1 MFRSAHVW
9 RYIKYHWNLNF
20 FVKSNPAVF
29 SRLLTQRQSEHGLRP
44 PNAMHNSVSLLWDG
58 FTFWWDLRTVQ
69 KSLKSVKTLAKSLT
83 NHLLHSSQRSRK
95 SEAFCRV
102 QSTNDLLWFDDFFY
116 FGQVPS
122 TNDLQWFHD
131 FF

>member
-83 NHLLHSSQRSRK
+83 NHLLYSSFDLRFNQIKRK
-95 SEAFCRV
+95 KKSSLGNFWVLNPFFSYEHQLSE
-102 QSTNDLLWFDDFFY
+102 L
-116 FGQVPS
+116 PS
-122 TNDLQWFHD
+122 DQAMN
-131 FF
+131 